1 MPVKTRERQ
10 KKQKRAA
17 KPRSSWRGML
27 RFGLVVF
34 PVEAFNAHARGQG
47 PIAFHQLHATCHS
60 RIHYQKVCPIHGEV
74 SNDEIISGY
83 EYSRGQYVE
92 IEPEELDQLRTEKE
106 RSLTIDSFIQPAD
119 LDPIYFDGRMYFLA
133 PAGEEAKEP
142 YAVLVRGMERLERD
156 GIGEIVFG
164 GRKEVVLVRPY
175 AGSLQMAMLNYATE
189 IEQPPAAKPG
199 KVTVSEKALEL
210 AEEFIEGYTDKHFD
224 FSRYVDRYK
233 EELRKLIGTKVH
245 GREVVAPEEEAEPAV
260 YNLMDALRRSMAQ
273 TKKRPES
280 AAKSSNGHRRP
291 SAEPKR
297 RYRSR
302 RRAS

>member
-92 IEPEELDQLRTEKE
+92 IEPEELDKLRTEKE
-106 RSLTIDSFIQPAD
+106 RSLTIDSFIHPAD
-119 LDPIYFDGRMYFLA
+119 LDPIYFDGRM
-133 PAGEEAKEP
+133 
-142 YAVLVRGMERLERD
+142 
-156 GIGEIVFG
+156 
-164 GRKEVVLVRPY
+164 
-175 AGSLQMAMLNYATE
+175 
-189 IEQPPAAKPG
+189 
-199 KVTVSEKALEL
+199 
-210 AEEFIEGYTDKHFD
+210 
-224 FSRYVDRYK
+224 
-233 EELRKLIGTKVH
+233 
-245 GREVVAPEEEAEPAV
+245 
-260 YNLMDALRRSMAQ
+260 
-273 TKKRPES
+273 
-280 AAKSSNGHRRP
+280 
-291 SAEPKR
+291 
-297 RYRSR
+297 
-302 RRAS
+302 